1 MWYDYLMILL
11 TFTILYLRFFIIEN
25 DTYGEKYIEES
36 ESDSD
41 PGY

>member
-11 TFTILYLRFFIIEN
+11 TFIILYLRFFIIEN
-25 DTYGEKYIEES
+25 DRYTEKYIEES